1 MLNRAWIADIADAA
15 TTIGS
20 WLRAFWVRDIWP
32 LLMTAWILFVLAAPL
47 ILVILV
53 LWYLDSTGW
62 QAGNGPR
69 TRCFWR
75 PASCSTLGE
84 KGPTCCSCWAPR
96 SSTMHAA

>member
-15 TTIGS
+15 ATIGS

-62 QAGNGPR
+62 QAGNGFY
-69 TRCFWR
+69 TIGSATLQLA
-75 PASCSTLGE
+75 PAMLQVLRG
-84 KGPTCCSCWAPR
+84 
-96 SSTMHAA
+96 